1 MLKKWSDNI
10 QLPPKPVTISTA
22 DYIQSWKQRGKE
34 DKTSFKYSA
43 CTKTEG
49 FSPKLCICLARLL
62 EMFLQS
68 GRAPI
73 LLTWYWNQMQNSP
86 TLVQKQ
92 LVLLVCSFITSPQPY
107 RLRAI
112 VHILF
117 LLAVYF
123 RLINKNT
130 LVGQTQGKQ
139 KKRTAS
145 SWCKI
150 EHLFLTVE

>member
-1 MLKKWSDNI
+1 MILKSNAKFTNSCAKTVGFVS
-10 QLPPKPVTISTA
+10 LFFHYKST
-22 DYIQSWKQRGKE
+22 R
-34 DKTSFKYSA
+34 
-43 CTKTEG
+43 
-49 FSPKLCICLARLL
+49 
-62 EMFLQS
+62 
-68 GRAPI
+68 
-73 LLTWYWNQMQNSP
+73 
-86 TLVQKQ
+86 
-92 LVLLVCSFITSPQPY
+92 QPY

-145 SWCKI
+145 S
-150 EHLFLTVE
+150 